1 MKTIIAYSVS
11 RSDLHRFHP
20 ILNEINKNKKI
31 DLKVV
36 ASHVH
41 YMKLFGNTFKE
52 FENKLHIE
60 KRGNPNSI
68 VNKLSDELNFFSNLI
83 KKKIQI

>member
-1 MKTIIAYSVS
+1 MKTTIAYSVS
-11 RSDLHRFHP
+11 RSDLYRFQP

-41 YMKLFGNTFKE
+41 YMRLFGNTLGIWE
-52 FENKLHIE
+52 
-60 KRGNPNSI
+60 
-68 VNKLSDELNFFSNLI
+68 
-83 KKKIQI
+83 